1 MTSAARGGD
10 TLLSELGGLLDRL
23 DPVPPGLIDQGRQI
37 FCWRSIDAELAAELA
52 ELSFDS
58 LLDQDLALAV
68 RSGDGSVLGPR
79 MLGFGAVVDGED
91 LSIEVEVSA
100 TEGQCTM
107 IGQLEPAGATTIG
120 LQSRDG
126 GVLEVPVDDVGRFSI
141 RSVPSGPV
149 RLRIEH
155 GGRLVQTTWVSYVG

>member
-1 MTSAARGGD
+1 MTSAARGD

-37 FCWRSIDAELAAELA
+37 FCWWSIDAELA

-91 LSIEVEVSA
+91 LSIEVEVSS

-126 GVLEVPVDDVGRFSI
+126 GVIEVPVDNVGRFSV

>member
-1 MTSAARGGD
+1 MTSAARGD

-23 DPVPPGLIDQGRQI
+23 DPVPPELIEQGRQI
-37 FCWRSIDAELAAELA
+37 FCWRSIDTELA

-68 RSGDGSVLGPR
+68 RSSDGSVLGPR
-79 MLGFGAVVDGED
+79 MLGFGAVIDGED

-107 IGQLEPAGATTIG
+107 IGQLEPAGATSIG

-126 GVLEVPVDDVGRFSI
+126 GVIEIPVDDVGRFSV